1 MIKIGFKEGVDEKEI
16 LLLTSLMSALLLKF
30 SMEAAMRGESV
41 TITSIRDKARNRI
54 SNSHAEGRAVD
65 IRTRDWSIDPKQFC
79 DEFNE
84 TYERQFGSVNGQIIQ
99 KPCVYHDNGGGWH
112 FHLQSL
118 K

>member
-1 MIKIGFKEGVDEKEI
+1 MIKIEFKDGVNDKEI

-30 SMEAAMRGESV
+30 AMEAAIRGQNI
-41 TITSIRDKARNRI
+41 TITSIRDRAQNRI
-54 SNSHAEGRAVD
+54 SKSHAEGRAVD
-65 IRTRDWSIDPKQFC
+65 IRSRDFTIDPKQFC

-84 TYERQFGSVNGQIIQ
+84 TYERQFGFIDGKPVQ